1 MALRYF
7 GLCGKEQ
14 SSGFPLNTKVTNLAI
29 RASWS
34 YVESSEG
41 NYSWDKIHTAL
52 NALPTGGVASLTINV
67 VADCPSWVLSQ
78 VSTITGT
85 GGTFPVPWDTTF
97 LNKVASMISAAGTEF
112 GTNTKIVRVTIPTL
126 AGKTSETNLNNVGAT
141 LAQWQAVGYSELNV
155 LNAYRA
161 GINHIQS
168 HFSQLVSSTR
178 LPNNGGLSFDTNNG
192 TTIIAACES
201 FFDGLSTAG
210 IAGNAGA
217 GATWVF
223 PSTQIPAEGMWFQE
237 AAALGNQ
244 TDFNSMIALIG
255 TLVGDLE
262 IYAADIGY
270 A

>member
-7 GLCGKEQ
+7 GLCSKEQ
-14 SSGFPLNTKVTNLAI
+14 SSGFPLNTNVTNLAI

-34 YVESSEG
+34 YIEASEG
-41 NYSWDKIHTAL
+41 TYSWDKIHDAL

-67 VADCPSWVLSQ
+67 VSDCPSWVLSQ

-97 LNKVASMISAAGTEF
+97 ISKTVAMISAAGTEF
-112 GTNTKIVRVTIPTL
+112 GTNTSIVRVTIPIL

-141 LAQWQAVGYSELNV
+141 LADWQAVGYSEAHV
-155 LNAYRA
+155 LDAYRA

-168 HFSQLVSSTR
+168 NFSQLVSSTR
-178 LPNNGGLSFDTNNG
+178 LPNDDGLAFDTTNG

-201 FFDGLSTAG
+201 FFDGLTTAG

-217 GATWVF
+217 GASWVF
-223 PSTQIPAEGMWFQE
+223 PSGQIPAEGMWFQE
-237 AAALGNQ
+237 AAPLGNQ
-244 TDFNSMIALIG
+244 TDFTAMITLIG
-255 TLVGDLE
+255 SSVSDLE
-262 IYAADIGY
+262 IYAGDIGY